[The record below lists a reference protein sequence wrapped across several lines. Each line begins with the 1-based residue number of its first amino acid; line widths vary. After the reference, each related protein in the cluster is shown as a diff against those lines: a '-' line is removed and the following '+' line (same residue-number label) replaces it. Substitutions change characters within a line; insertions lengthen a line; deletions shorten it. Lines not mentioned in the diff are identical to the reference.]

1 MVGQVARTGVLD
13 VYLLGKKVGQID
25 YSSHHNEMRFAY
37 DEAYLESADAVA
49 LSYALP
55 LQCEAFD
62 SDSTTIFFENLLPP
76 DQVRKKIGP
85 ILHISHHN
93 VFGFLKALGGDC
105 AGAISLWP
113 HGHKPDSDEEQ
124 VKRLDD
130 EAAAVVLGSLR
141 KRPLYVNG
149 IDGYRISGAGAQNK
163 LIARIVDGHIE
174 LPLFGAPST
183 HIIKPPVQDYDNSVF
198 NELFSM
204 RLAERLGLKT
214 AKSGLMRINGEVYY
228 WTERYDRETIS
239 GKIRRLHQE
248 DFCQICG
255 ISGELKYEDEG
266 GPSFADCMAAMVKM
280 RVALSDRLA
289 FIDRMIF
296 NYLIGNADAHGKNSS
311 ILYRGKTGRSLAPL
325 YDVMSTAVY
334 ETLSRAN
341 AMSIGGAKA
350 FNDVTRGSFG
360 RMAEEAGMHPRLVFD
375 RIDKMA
381 KAIVPAAD
389 TLVKD
394 LSCEWPSGVYAEIKH
409 IINDHVAVISA
420 MQ

>member
-1 MVGQVARTGVLD
+1 MRWLARLQGPVFLTSI
-13 VYLLGKKVGQID
+13 YLERRSDRLID

-113 HGHKPDSDEEQ
+113 YGHKPDSGEEQ

-163 LIARIVDGHIE
+163 LIARRWAYRASAVWRSVDAHNK
-174 LPLFGAPST
+174 AA
-183 HIIKPPVQDYDNSVF
+183 
-198 NELFSM
+198 
-204 RLAERLGLKT
+204 R
-214 AKSGLMRINGEVYY
+214 SGLR
-228 WTERYDRETIS
+228 
-239 GKIRRLHQE
+239 
-248 DFCQICG
+248 
-255 ISGELKYEDEG
+255 
-266 GPSFADCMAAMVKM
+266 
-280 RVALSDRLA
+280 
-289 FIDRMIF
+289 
-296 NYLIGNADAHGKNSS
+296 
-311 ILYRGKTGRSLAPL
+311 
-325 YDVMSTAVY
+325 
-334 ETLSRAN
+334 
-341 AMSIGGAKA
+341 
-350 FNDVTRGSFG
+350 
-360 RMAEEAGMHPRLVFD
+360 
-375 RIDKMA
+375 
-381 KAIVPAAD
+381 
-389 TLVKD
+389 
-394 LSCEWPSGVYAEIKH
+394 
-409 IINDHVAVISA
+409 
-420 MQ
+420 

>member
-1 MVGQVARTGVLD
+1 MKTEVLD
-13 VYLLGKKVGQID
+13 VYLLGKKVGRID
-25 YSSHHNEMRFAY
+25 YASHHNEMHFLY
-37 DEAYLESADAVA
+37 NESYLEDIDAVA

-55 LQCEAFD
+55 LQREAFD
-62 SDSTTIFFENLLPP
+62 SDRTTVFFENLLPP

-85 ILHISHHN
+85 ILHVSHHN

-113 HGHKPDSDEEQ
+113 HGHAPDSGEEQ
-124 VKRLDD
+124 VKRLDED
-130 EAAAVVLGSLR
+130 EAAAVLGSLR

-183 HIIKPPVQDYDNSVF
+183 HIIKPSVQDYDDSVF
-198 NELFSM
+198 NEFFSM
-204 RLAERLGLKT
+204 RLAEHLGLKT
-214 AKSGLMRINGEVYY
+214 AKSGLMLIKGEVYY
-228 WTERYDRETIS
+228 WTERFDRETVGGRIQ
-239 GKIRRLHQE
+239 RLHQE

-266 GPSFADCMAAMVKM
+266 GPSFADCMEAMGKM
-280 RVALSDRLA
+280 KIALSDRIS

-311 ILYRGKTGRSLAPL
+311 ILYRGKTGKSLAPL

-334 ETLSRAN
+334 ETLSRTN
-341 AMSIGGAKA
+341 AMSIGGAKT
-350 FNDVTRGSFG
+350 FNNVTRRSFG
-360 RMAEEAGMHPRLVFD
+360 RMAEEVGMHPQLVFD
-375 RIDKMA
+375 RMDKIA

-389 TLVKD
+389 KLAKE
-394 LSCEWPSGVYAEIKH
+394 LSREWPSGVYAKIRR
-409 IINDHVAVISA
+409 IINDHVAVTSA